1 MADPDGAEAQ
11 AERRHQQRGLWL
23 SPTWEGMVAVNGLLD
38 PEAGQTLLAAL
49 EPLARPTNADDT
61 RSGGQRRADAL
72 AELARRSLEAGRL
85 PQSGGVRPQL
95 LVTVDLDSLLG
106 HPVGWAGRPAGPGR
120 WTPRP
125 AGGWPVT
132 GR

>member
-1 MADPDGAEAQ
+1 MPSAR
-11 AERRHQQRGLWL
+11 AERQHQRRGLWL
-23 SPTWEGMVAVNGLLD
+23 SATWEGMVAVNGLLE

-49 EPLARPTNADDT
+49 EPLARPTNADDD

-72 AELARRSLEAGRL
+72 AELARRQLEGGRL

-106 HPVGWAGRPAGPGR
+106 PWWGGRRGRLGGAAGPRGVSA
-120 WTPRP
+120 
-125 AGGWPVT
+125 AGL
-132 GR
+132 